1 MAGSLQDQLLKIGVV
16 DKQKS
21 KKVQHQQ
28 RKEGNKTRQAVKSGK
43 KVESSA
49 LVDQQ
54 QLAQERHAKKTHDLE
69 LNKQR
74 DAERA
79 DKAVVAE
86 VQQIIQQHIVA
97 TPKEADV
104 AYNFTH
110 QKKVKKIY
118 VTNEQQQ
125 QLTLGQ
131 LAIAI
136 IGERNILIPDKI
148 AEKIEM
154 RLPSSVVRIHSENNA
169 SETTSQEDDPYADYE
184 IPDDLMW

>member
-28 RKEGNKTRQAVKSGK
+28 RKEGNKARQSVKSGK
-43 KVESSA
+43 KVDSQT
-49 LVDQQ
+49 LVDPQ
-54 QLAQERHAKKTHDLE
+54 QLAKERHDKKIRDLE

-74 DAERA
+74 DAQRA
-79 DKAVVAE
+79 EKAIVAE
-86 VQQIIQQHIVA
+86 VQQIIRQHTVA
-97 TPKEADV
+97 IPKEADV

-110 QKKVKKIY
+110 QNKVKKIY
-118 VTNEQQQ
+118 VSEEQQQ

-136 IGERNILIPDKI
+136 IGERHILIPDKI
-148 AEKIEM
+148 AERIEA
-154 RLPSSVVRIHSENNA
+154 RLPSSVIRIHP
-169 SETTSQEDDPYADYE
+169 ETISNGDDPYADYE

>member
-1 MAGSLQDQLLKIGVV
+1 MAGSLQDQLLKVGVI

-28 RKEGNKTRQAVKSGK
+28 RKDGNKARQAVKSGK
-43 KVESSA
+43 KVDSQTR
-49 LVDQQ
+49 VDQQ
-54 QLAQERHAKKTHDLE
+54 QMAQERHDKKIRDLE

-79 DKAVVAE
+79 EKAIVVE
-86 VQQIIQQHIVA
+86 VQQIIQQYTVA
-97 TPKEADV
+97 IPKEADV

-110 QKKVKKIY
+110 KNKVKKVY
-118 VTNEQQQ
+118 VSSEQQK

-131 LAIAI
+131 LAIAT
-136 IGERNILIPDKI
+136 IGERHLLVPDKI
-148 AEKIEM
+148 AEKIEL
-154 RLPSSVVRIHSENNA
+154 RLASSIIRIHPEINA
-169 SETTSQEDDPYADYE
+169 SQTISNDDPYADYE